1 MMEVPYNSILEGLLF
16 AAGDEGLTKKQLMHA
31 LELGEE
37 EINAE
42 LTALK
47 GAYASP
53 NRGLSIVELKGSYHL
68 TTKAEHAAYHRRLL
82 DSPQNSKLSQAAL
95 ETLAII
101 AYKQPLTRIEVEEVR
116 GVKSERPI
124 QTLAARGFIEENG
137 RKEGIG
143 RPILYVTTLA
153 FLAYFGLHSLDD
165 LPPLP
170 EGTEDPEGA
179 ADLFFEDFPADSE

>member
-1 MMEVPYNSILEGLLF
+1 MEVPYNSILEGLLF

-37 EINAE
+37 EIEKELAALREAYNAP
-42 LTALK
+42 T
-47 GAYASP
+47 
-53 NRGLSIVELKGSYHL
+53 RGLSIMELKGAYHL
-68 TTKAEHAAYHRRLL
+68 TTKQEHAVYHRKLL
-82 DSPQNSKLSQAAL
+82 ESPQNSKLSQAAL

-101 AYKQPLTRIEVEEVR
+101 AYKQPITRIEVEEVR

-124 QTLAARGFIEENG
+124 QTLVARGFIEESG

-170 EGTEDPEGA
+170 EGVDDPENA
-179 ADLFFEDFPADSE
+179 AELFFEDFPAEID

>member
-1 MMEVPYNSILEGLLF
+1 MEVPYNSILEGLLF

-31 LELGEE
+31 LELGVKEVEE
-37 EINAE
+37 E

-47 GAYASP
+47 KAYESP
-53 NRGLSIVELKGSYHL
+53 DRGLSIMEMKGAYHL
-68 TTKAEHAAYHRRLL
+68 TTKSEHAAYHRKLL

-101 AYKQPLTRIEVEEVR
+101 AYKQPITRIEVEEVR

-124 QTLAARGFIEENG
+124 QTLVARGFIEESG

-153 FLAYFGLHSLDD
+153 FLAYFGLHTLDD

-170 EGTEDPEGA
+170 EGTDDPEGA
-179 ADLFFEDFPADSE
+179 ADLFFEDFPAESD

>member
-1 MMEVPYNSILEGLLF
+1 MEVPYNSILEGLLF

-37 EINAE
+37 EIEKELAALREAYNAPTRGLSIME
-42 LTALK
+42 LK
-47 GAYASP
+47 GAY
-53 NRGLSIVELKGSYHL
+53 YL
-68 TTKAEHAAYHRRLL
+68 TTKQEHAVYHRKLL
-82 DSPQNSKLSQAAL
+82 ESPQSSKLSQAAL

-101 AYKQPLTRIEVEEVR
+101 AYKQPITRIEVEEVR

-124 QTLAARGFIEENG
+124 QTLVARGFIEESG

-170 EGTEDPEGA
+170 EGVDDPESA
-179 ADLFFEDFPADSE
+179 AELFFEDFPAETD